1 MGTLEA
7 SLRKEIRV
15 GKIQKAILGTVAVAG
30 LLGVAAVA
38 PNVLQI
44 FGKFIKGQAIKRS
57 QRESIN
63 YSRRKLV
70 NKGFLEYKD
79 GFLKL
84 TLKGKSFLGRLEG
97 KSLKVAKPKRWDKKW
112 RIIIFDIKEERKY
125 LRDKI
130 RNTLI
135 DIGFIKLQK
144 SVWVFPYDCEDLI
157 TLIKADFE
165 IGKDVL
171 YLIVDRIENDK
182 TVREYFDL

>member
-1 MGTLEA
+1 MGLLEQ
-7 SLRKEIRV
+7 SLKTEIRA
-15 GKIQKAILGTVAVAG
+15 GKIQKAILGTVALAG
-30 LLGVAAVA
+30 LLGVAMVA

-44 FGKFIKGQAIKRS
+44 FGKYIKGQKIKRS

-70 NKGFLEYKD
+70 SEGLLEYRD
-79 GFLKL
+79 GFLRL
-84 TLKGKSFLGRLEG
+84 TAKGKTFLGRLEG
-97 KSLKVAKPKRWDKKW
+97 KDYKVIKPRKWDKKW
-112 RIIIFDIKEERKY
+112 RIIIFDIREEKKY
-125 LRDKI
+125 LRDKV

-135 DIGFIKLQK
+135 SIGFIKLQK

-182 TVREYFDL
+182 FVREYFNL

>member
-1 MGTLEA
+1 MGQLEQTLKA
-7 SLRKEIRV
+7 EIRA
-15 GKIQKAILGTVAVAG
+15 GKIQKAILGTVAIAG
-30 LLGVAAVA
+30 LLAVGTVA
-38 PNVLQI
+38 PNVLKV
-44 FGKFIKGQAIKRS
+44 FGKYIKGQLIKRS

-70 NKGFLEYKD
+70 SQGLLEYQ
-79 GFLKL
+79 GRFLKL
-84 TLKGKSFLGRLEG
+84 TAKGRIFLGRLEG
-97 KSLKVAKPKRWDKKW
+97 KNYKIIKPRKWDKKW
-112 RIIIFDIKEERKY
+112 RIIIFDIKEEKKY
-125 LRDKI
+125 LRDKV

-135 DIGFIKLQK
+135 SIGFIKLQK

-182 TVREYFDL
+182 FVRDYFDL